1 MADTIIDRVFI
12 AFGLKTDDVQKG
24 MSKAENIVSNGL
36 NRIKD
41 TLMPIATGFALASMV
56 TGFVEG
62 ANQIEKASQRL
73 GMTAEDL
80 QAWQGA
86 AEALGAEG
94 AEVNEMLSDMNEHLV
109 DMVQF
114 GSGPAVDILNKLGI
128 SAKDAAGKIR
138 PAADV
143 LLDLAGAS
151 EKVGKQNMLAYGKM
165 MGFNPEV
172 IDLLLQG
179 RKGLEDLLKAQKE
192 LAVFN
197 KEDAEIAKQSKIAWQ
212 GFMKSLQAIQAV
224 IMRAVMPSLV
234 TMVNWLTKAVV
245 WARQNQ
251 PFIIAIMTGLA
262 LLITKML
269 IPAMLKMGAA
279 GWASMAPLLPWIALI
294 TALALTVDDLWTYF
308 EGGENALPPV
318 VNWLIIMLTVGMS
331 IYKMLGG
338 SLIPA
343 LGTLSKFIF
352 YLGIAILK
360 ILIPV
365 LISLGAAIWTAM
377 APLLPWLLALGAIA
391 GAIYYVWDAVSSG
404 KNILDKL
411 KADIMSV
418 VDTVNKAWTAVE
430 EFFGFSSEQK
440 NKNEATYDSY
450 INPLYS
456 ASPEDVAKINGAGK
470 TSQTNNINTSASI
483 GSITINTQ
491 AADASGIAK
500 SINPAIQQEFSSDA
514 FVMAANTGVI
524 LK

>member
-1 MADTIIDRVFI
+1 MADTIVDRVFI

-24 MSKAENIVSNGL
+24 MTKAENFITNGI
-36 NRIKD
+36 NNIKS
-41 TLMPIATGFALASMV
+41 TLMPLATGFALASMV

-73 GMTAEDL
+73 GMTVEDL

-94 AEVNEMLSDMNEHLV
+94 TEVNEMLSDMNEHLV

-179 RKGLEDLLKAQKE
+179 RKGFEDLLKAQKE

-197 KEDAEIAKQSKIAWQ
+197 KDDAEIAKQSKIAWQ
-212 GFMKSLQAIQAV
+212 GFMKSLQAIQV
-224 IMRAVMPSLV
+224 MIMRTLMPALI

-251 PFIIAIMTGLA
+251 PFMIALVTGFA
-262 LLITKML
+262 LVITKML
-269 IPAMLKMGAA
+269 IPALLKMGAA
-279 GWASMAPLLPWIALI
+279 GLTAMAPLLPWIALI
-294 TALALTVDDLWTYF
+294 TLLALAVDDFWTYL
-308 EGGENALPPV
+308 EGGEAAFGSVWAYMIRFFSFFETSIDGAKKWWQNACEF
-318 VNWLIIMLTVGMS
+318 W
-331 IYKMLGG
+331 
-338 SLIPA
+338 
-343 LGTLSKFIF
+343 
-352 YLGIAILK
+352 
-360 ILIPV
+360 
-365 LISLGAAIWTAM
+365 AAIWSGTWDKAGKSFIGM
-377 APLLPWLLALGAIA
+377 FEGIIQIFLGWWQGLSLYFLDLVNNITGGAVDKVKAEIA
-391 GAIYYVWDAVSSG
+391 GFFNWVS
-404 KNILDKL
+404 DKWN
-411 KADIMSV
+411 SF
-418 VDTVNKAWTAVE
+418 TSW
-430 EFFGFSSEQK
+430 FFGNDSGFSVSQEQLV
-440 NKNEATYDSY
+440 N
-450 INPLYS
+450 
-456 ASPEDVAKINGAGK
+456 ASVADRAQNNTI
-470 TSQTNNINTSASI
+470 TSSTSV
-483 GSITINTQ
+483 GSIIINTQ

-500 SINPAIQQEFSSDA
+500 SINPALQKEFGSDYL
-514 FVMAANTGVI
+514 VMAANTGVI

>member
-251 PFIIAIMTGLA
+251 PFMIALMTGLA

-269 IPAMLKMGAA
+269 IPAMLKMAAA
-279 GWASMAPLLPWIALI
+279 GWAAMAPFLPWIALI
-294 TALALTVDDLWTYF
+294 TLLALAVDDFWTYL
-308 EGGENALPPV
+308 EGGESAFPKV
-318 VNWLIIMLTVGMS
+318 WEYMLKFFGFFQTS
-331 IYKMLGG
+331 IDGARKYWQ
-338 SLIPA
+338 A
-343 LGTLSKFIF
+343 ACEFW
-352 YLGIAILK
+352 
-360 ILIPV
+360 
-365 LISLGAAIWTAM
+365 AAIWSGT
-377 APLLPWLLALGAIA
+377 WDKA
-391 GAIYYVWDAVSSG
+391 GKSFIGMFEGIIQLIYGLFEGSG
-404 KNILDKL
+404 FYILDLINNITNGAVDKV
-411 KADIMSV
+411 KAEISG
-418 VDTVNKAWTAVE
+418 
-430 EFFGFSSEQK
+430 FFNWISDKWNSFTSWFSGNDAGFSVSQEQLVK
-440 NKNEATYDSY
+440 
-450 INPLYS
+450 
-456 ASPEDVAKINGAGK
+456 ASVPADRTQNNTI
-470 TSQTNNINTSASI
+470 TSSTSV

>member
-197 KEDAEIAKQSKIAWQ
+197 KEDAEIAKRSKIAWQ

-224 IMRAVMPSLV
+224 IMRAVMPTLV

-251 PFIIAIMTGLA
+251 PFMIALMTGLA

-269 IPAMLKMGAA
+269 IPAMLKMAAA
-279 GWASMAPLLPWIALI
+279 GWAAMAPFLPWIALI
-294 TALALTVDDLWTYF
+294 TLLALAVDDFWTYL
-308 EGGENALPPV
+308 EGGESAFPKV
-318 VNWLIIMLTVGMS
+318 WEYMLKFFGFFQTS
-331 IYKMLGG
+331 IDGARKYWQ
-338 SLIPA
+338 A
-343 LGTLSKFIF
+343 ACEFW
-352 YLGIAILK
+352 
-360 ILIPV
+360 
-365 LISLGAAIWTAM
+365 AAIWSGT
-377 APLLPWLLALGAIA
+377 WDKA
-391 GAIYYVWDAVSSG
+391 GKSFIGMFEGIIQLIYGLFEGSG
-404 KNILDKL
+404 FYILDLINNITNGAVDKV
-411 KADIMSV
+411 KAEISG
-418 VDTVNKAWTAVE
+418 
-430 EFFGFSSEQK
+430 FFNWISDKWNSFTSWFSGNDAGFSVSQEQLVK
-440 NKNEATYDSY
+440 
-450 INPLYS
+450 
-456 ASPEDVAKINGAGK
+456 ASVPADRTQNNTI
-470 TSQTNNINTSASI
+470 TSSTSV

>member
-1 MADTIIDRVFI
+1 MADTIVDRIFVAI
-12 AFGLKTDDVQKG
+12 GLKTDDVQKG
-24 MSKAENIVSNGL
+24 MTKAEKFITKGINNIKS
-36 NRIKD
+36 
-41 TLMPIATGFALASMV
+41 TLMPLATGFALASMV

-73 GMTAEDL
+73 GMTTEDL

-224 IMRAVMPSLV
+224 IMRAVMPALV
-234 TMVNWLTKAVV
+234 TMVHWLTKAVV

-251 PFIIAIMTGLA
+251 PFIIALITGLA

-279 GWASMAPLLPWIALI
+279 G
-294 TALALTVDDLWTYF
+294 LA
-308 EGGENALPPV
+308 
-318 VNWLIIMLTVGMS
+318 
-331 IYKMLGG
+331 
-338 SLIPA
+338 
-343 LGTLSKFIF
+343 
-352 YLGIAILK
+352 
-360 ILIPV
+360 
-365 LISLGAAIWTAM
+365 AM
-377 APLLPWLLALGAIA
+377 APLLPLIALITLLALAVDDFWTYLEGGEAAFGGVWAYMIKFFSFFETSIDGAKKWWKNACEFWAAIWSGTWDKAGKSFIGMFEGVIQLVYGLFEGLGFYILDLINNITGGAVDKVKAEIA
-391 GAIYYVWDAVSSG
+391 GFFNWVSDKWNNFTSWFSGNDA
-404 KNILDKL
+404 
-411 KADIMSV
+411 
-418 VDTVNKAWTAVE
+418 
-430 EFFGFSSEQK
+430 GFSVSQEQLV
-440 NKNEATYDSY
+440 N
-450 INPLYS
+450 
-456 ASPEDVAKINGAGK
+456 ASVPTDRAQNNTI
-470 TSQTNNINTSASI
+470 TSSTSV
-483 GSITINTQ
+483 GNITINTQ
-491 AADASGIAK
+491 ATDASGIAK

>member
-251 PFIIAIMTGLA
+251 PFITALITGLA

-279 GWASMAPLLPWIALI
+279 GLAAMAPFLPWIALI
-294 TALALTVDDLWTYF
+294 TLLALAVDDFWTYL
-308 EGGENALPPV
+308 EGGEAAFGGVWAYMIKFFSFFETSIDGAKKWWKNACEF
-318 VNWLIIMLTVGMS
+318 W
-331 IYKMLGG
+331 
-338 SLIPA
+338 
-343 LGTLSKFIF
+343 
-352 YLGIAILK
+352 
-360 ILIPV
+360 
-365 LISLGAAIWTAM
+365 AAIWSGT
-377 APLLPWLLALGAIA
+377 WDKA
-391 GAIYYVWDAVSSG
+391 GKSFIGMFEGIIQLVYGLFESSG
-404 KNILDKL
+404 FYILDLINNITNGAVDKV
-411 KADIMSV
+411 KAEISG
-418 VDTVNKAWTAVE
+418 
-430 EFFGFSSEQK
+430 FFNWISDKWNSFTSWFSGNDAGFSVPQEQLVK
-440 NKNEATYDSY
+440 
-450 INPLYS
+450 
-456 ASPEDVAKINGAGK
+456 ASVPADRTQNNTI
-470 TSQTNNINTSASI
+470 TSSTSV

-491 AADASGIAK
+491 ATDASGIAK

>member
-1 MADTIIDRVFI
+1 MADTIVDRVFI

-24 MSKAENIVSNGL
+24 MNKAENIVTNGL

-41 TLMPIATGFALASMV
+41 TLMPLATGFALASMV
-56 TGFVEG
+56 TGFIEG

-224 IMRAVMPSLV
+224 IMRAVMPALV

-251 PFIIAIMTGLA
+251 PFMIALVTGLA
-262 LLITKML
+262 LVITKML
-269 IPAMLKMGAA
+269 IPALLKMGAA
-279 GWASMAPLLPWIALI
+279 GLAAMAPFLPWIALI
-294 TALALTVDDLWTYF
+294 TLLALAVDDFWTYL
-308 EGGENALPPV
+308 EGGEAAFGSVWAYMIRFFSFFETSIDGAKKWWQNACEF
-318 VNWLIIMLTVGMS
+318 W
-331 IYKMLGG
+331 
-338 SLIPA
+338 
-343 LGTLSKFIF
+343 
-352 YLGIAILK
+352 
-360 ILIPV
+360 
-365 LISLGAAIWTAM
+365 AAIWSGTWDKAGKSFIGM
-377 APLLPWLLALGAIA
+377 FEGIIQIFLGWWQGLSNITGGAVDKVKAEIA
-391 GAIYYVWDAVSSG
+391 GFFNWVSDKWNSFTSWFSG
-404 KNILDKL
+404 ND
-411 KADIMSV
+411 S
-418 VDTVNKAWTAVE
+418 
-430 EFFGFSSEQK
+430 GFSVSQEQLV
-440 NKNEATYDSY
+440 N
-450 INPLYS
+450 
-456 ASPEDVAKINGAGK
+456 ASVADRAQNNTI
-470 TSQTNNINTSASI
+470 TSSTSV

-500 SINPAIQQEFSSDA
+500 SINPALQKEFGSDYL
-514 FVMAANTGVI
+514 VMAANTGVI

>member
-251 PFIIAIMTGLA
+251 PFIIALITGLA

-269 IPAMLKMGAA
+269 IPALLKMGAA
-279 GWASMAPLLPWIALI
+279 G
-294 TALALTVDDLWTYF
+294 LA
-308 EGGENALPPV
+308 
-318 VNWLIIMLTVGMS
+318 
-331 IYKMLGG
+331 
-338 SLIPA
+338 
-343 LGTLSKFIF
+343 
-352 YLGIAILK
+352 
-360 ILIPV
+360 
-365 LISLGAAIWTAM
+365 AM
-377 APLLPWLLALGAIA
+377 APLLPGIALVALLALAIDDLWTYLEGGEAAFGGVWAYMIKLFSFFETSIDGAKKWWKNACEFWAAIWSGTWDKAGKSFIGMFEGIIQLVYGLFEGSGSYILDLINNITSGAVDKVKAEIA
-391 GAIYYVWDAVSSG
+391 GFFNWVSDKWNSFTSWFSGNDA
-404 KNILDKL
+404 
-411 KADIMSV
+411 
-418 VDTVNKAWTAVE
+418 
-430 EFFGFSSEQK
+430 GFSISQEQLVK
-440 NKNEATYDSY
+440 
-450 INPLYS
+450 
-456 ASPEDVAKINGAGK
+456 ASVPADRTQNNTI
-470 TSQTNNINTSASI
+470 TSSTSV

-500 SINPAIQQEFSSDA
+500 SINPAIQQEFSSDS

>member
-1 MADTIIDRVFI
+1 MADTIVDRVFI

-24 MSKAENIVSNGL
+24 MNKAENIVTNGL

-41 TLMPIATGFALASMV
+41 TLMPLATGFALASMV
-56 TGFVEG
+56 TGFIEG

-224 IMRAVMPSLV
+224 IMRAVMPALV

-251 PFIIAIMTGLA
+251 PFMIALVTGLA
-262 LLITKML
+262 LVITKML
-269 IPAMLKMGAA
+269 IPALLKMGAA
-279 GWASMAPLLPWIALI
+279 GLAAMAPFLPWIALI
-294 TALALTVDDLWTYF
+294 TLLALAVDDFWTYL
-308 EGGENALPPV
+308 EGGEAAFGSVWAYMIRFFSFFETSIDGAKKWWQNACEF
-318 VNWLIIMLTVGMS
+318 W
-331 IYKMLGG
+331 
-338 SLIPA
+338 
-343 LGTLSKFIF
+343 
-352 YLGIAILK
+352 
-360 ILIPV
+360 
-365 LISLGAAIWTAM
+365 AAIWSGTWDKAGKSFIGM
-377 APLLPWLLALGAIA
+377 FEGIIQIFLGWWQGLSLYFLDLVNNITGGAVDKVKAEIA
-391 GAIYYVWDAVSSG
+391 GFFNWVSDKWNSFTSWFSG
-404 KNILDKL
+404 ND
-411 KADIMSV
+411 S
-418 VDTVNKAWTAVE
+418 
-430 EFFGFSSEQK
+430 GFSVSQEQLV
-440 NKNEATYDSY
+440 N
-450 INPLYS
+450 
-456 ASPEDVAKINGAGK
+456 ASVADRAQNNTI
-470 TSQTNNINTSASI
+470 TSSTSV

-500 SINPAIQQEFSSDA
+500 SINPALQKEFGSDYL
-514 FVMAANTGVI
+514 VMAANTGVI

>member
-1 MADTIIDRVFI
+1 MADTIVDRVFI

-24 MSKAENIVSNGL
+24 MNKAENFVTNGL

-41 TLMPIATGFALASMV
+41 TLMPLATGFALASMV

-62 ANQIEKASQRL
+62 ANQIEKASLRL

-197 KEDAEIAKQSKIAWQ
+197 KDDAEIAKQSKIAWQ

-224 IMRAVMPSLV
+224 IMRAVMPALV

-251 PFIIAIMTGLA
+251 PFMIALVTGLA
-262 LLITKML
+262 LVITKML
-269 IPAMLKMGAA
+269 IPALLKMGAA
-279 GWASMAPLLPWIALI
+279 GLAAMAPFLPWIALVALL
-294 TALALTVDDLWTYF
+294 ALAVDDLWTYL
-308 EGGENALPPV
+308 EGGEAAFGSIWAYMIRFFSFFETSINGAKKWWQNACEF
-318 VNWLIIMLTVGMS
+318 W
-331 IYKMLGG
+331 
-338 SLIPA
+338 
-343 LGTLSKFIF
+343 
-352 YLGIAILK
+352 
-360 ILIPV
+360 
-365 LISLGAAIWTAM
+365 AAIWSGTWDKAGKSFIGM
-377 APLLPWLLALGAIA
+377 FEGIIQIFLGWWQGLSLYFLDLVNNITGGAVDKVKAEIA
-391 GAIYYVWDAVSSG
+391 GFFNWVSDKWNSFTSWFSG
-404 KNILDKL
+404 ND
-411 KADIMSV
+411 S
-418 VDTVNKAWTAVE
+418 
-430 EFFGFSSEQK
+430 GFSVSQEQLV
-440 NKNEATYDSY
+440 N
-450 INPLYS
+450 
-456 ASPEDVAKINGAGK
+456 ASVPADRAQNNTI
-470 TSQTNNINTSASI
+470 TSSTSV

-500 SINPAIQQEFSSDA
+500 SINPALQKEFGSDYL
-514 FVMAANTGVI
+514 VMAANTGVI

>member
-1 MADTIIDRVFI
+1 MADTIVDRVFI

-24 MSKAENIVSNGL
+24 MSKAEKIVSNGL

-138 PAADV
+138 PAVDV

-212 GFMKSLQAIQAV
+212 GFMKSLQAIQV
-224 IMRAVMPSLV
+224 MIMRMLMPTLV

-245 WARQNQ
+245 WARKNQ
-251 PFIIAIMTGLA
+251 PFMVALMAGIALV
-262 LLITKML
+262 ITKML
-269 IPAMLKMGAA
+269 IPALLKMGAA
-279 GWASMAPLLPWIALI
+279 GLAAMAPFLPWIALI
-294 TALALTVDDLWTYF
+294 TLLALAVDDLWTYL
-308 EGGENALPPV
+308 EGGEAAF
-318 VNWLIIMLTVGMS
+318 
-331 IYKMLGG
+331 G
-338 SLIPA
+338 S
-343 LGTLSKFIF
+343 
-352 YLGIAILK
+352 
-360 ILIPV
+360 
-365 LISLGAAIWTAM
+365 
-377 APLLPWLLALGAIA
+377 
-391 GAIYYVWDAVSSG
+391 VWAYM
-404 KNILDKL
+404 IR
-411 KADIMSV
+411 
-418 VDTVNKAWTAVE
+418 
-430 EFFGFSSEQK
+430 FFSFFETS
-440 NKNEATYDSY
+440 
-450 INPLYS
+450 
-456 ASPEDVAKINGAGK
+456 INGAKKWWQNACEFWAAILSGTWDKAGK
-470 TSQTNNINTSASI
+470 SFIGMFEGIIQIFLGWWQGLSLYFLDLVNIMTGGAVDKVKAEIAGFFNWVSDKWNSFTSWFSGNDAGFSVSQEQLVNASVPAERAQNNTITSSTSV

-491 AADASGIAK
+491 ATDASGIAR
-500 SINPAIQQEFSSDA
+500 SINPAIQQEFGSDA